1 MNQKIT
7 KLLDEYLNKNQ
18 YSEYNDVLR
27 KEIIYTF
34 VKKIQ
39 KKNKN
44 YLYSTQIELEDDVKN
59 MLSTKDSN
67 CFKKFSEV
75 LKLNIDDKLKSERLL
90 EIYDKLV

>member
-44 YLYSTQIELEDDVKN
+44 YLYSTQIELEDDVNN

-67 CFKKFSEV
+67 RFKKFSEV
-75 LKLNIDDKLKSERLL
+75 LKLNIDDKSKSERLL

>member
-1 MNQKIT
+1 MNLKIT

-18 YSEYNDVLR
+18 YSEYNEVLR

-34 VKKIQ
+34 VKRIQ

-44 YLYSTQIELEDDVKN
+44 YLYSTQVELEDDIKN
-59 MLSTKDSN
+59 MLSVKDSMS
-67 CFKKFSEV
+67 FKKFSEV

>member
-1 MNQKIT
+1 MNLKIT

-39 KKNKN
+39 NKNKN
-44 YLYSTQIELEDDVKN
+44 YLYSTQIELEDDIKN
-59 MLSTKDSN
+59 MLSVKDSMR
-67 CFKKFSEV
+67 FKKFSEV

>member
-18 YSEYNDVLR
+18 HSEYNDVLR

-44 YLYSTQIELEDDVKN
+44 YLYSTQIELEDDIKN
-59 MLSTKDSN
+59 MLSVKDSMR
-67 CFKKFSEV
+67 FKKFSEV

>member
-44 YLYSTQIELEDDVKN
+44 YLYSTQIELEDDIKN
-59 MLSTKDSN
+59 MLSVKDSMR
-67 CFKKFSEV
+67 FKKFSEV
-75 LKLNIDDKLKSERLL
+75 LKLKIDDKLKSERLL

>member
-44 YLYSTQIELEDDVKN
+44 YLYSTH
-59 MLSTKDSN
+59 
-67 CFKKFSEV
+67 
-75 LKLNIDDKLKSERLL
+75 
-90 EIYDKLV
+90 